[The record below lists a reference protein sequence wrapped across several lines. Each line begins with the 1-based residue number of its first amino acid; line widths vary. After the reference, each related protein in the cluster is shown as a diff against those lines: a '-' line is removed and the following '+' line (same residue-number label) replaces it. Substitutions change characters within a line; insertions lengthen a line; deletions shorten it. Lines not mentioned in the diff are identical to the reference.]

1 MKTKVKLLGA
11 VAIFAI
17 ALGVNASIGM
27 TNGSGD
33 AALSDLVNANEANA
47 ECAPYTFAHGHC
59 LHAAQ
64 ICVFDTEEEKCDPYS
79 CLLYTSPSP
88 RDA

>member
-33 AALSDLVNANEANA
+33 VALSNA
-47 ECAPYTFAHGHC
+47 ECAPFEFAHGHC

-64 ICVFDTEEEKCDPYS
+64 ICVFDTEKIECNPYS
-79 CLLYTSPSP
+79 M
-88 RDA
+88 

>member
-47 ECAPYTFAHGHC
+47 ECAPYTLAHGHC

-79 CLLYTSPSP
+79 M
-88 RDA
+88 

>member
-33 AALSDLVNANEANA
+33 VALSDLLMLVKLMLSVYLMN
-47 ECAPYTFAHGHC
+47 
-59 LHAAQ
+59 LHM
-64 ICVFDTEEEKCDPYS
+64 DTVCRQLKYVS
-79 CLLYTSPSP
+79 LILKI
-88 RDA
+88 

>member
-79 CLLYTSPSP
+79 CYESAVSLV
-88 RDA
+88 

>member
-1 MKTKVKLLGA
+1 MKTKVKSCIGA

-33 AALSDLVNANEANA
+33 VALSDLVNASEANA
-47 ECAPYTFAHGHC
+47 ECAPFEFAHGHC

-64 ICVFDTEEEKCDPYS
+64 ICVFDTEKIECNLIQCKNCGKL
-79 CLLYTSPSP
+79 CL
-88 RDA
+88 D

>member
-1 MKTKVKLLGA
+1 
-11 VAIFAI
+11 
-17 ALGVNASIGM
+17 M

-79 CLLYTSPSP
+79 M
-88 RDA
+88 

>member
-47 ECAPYTFAHGHC
+47 ECAPYTLSLIQKKKSVTLIQC
-59 LHAAQ
+59 KNL
-64 ICVFDTEEEKCDPYS
+64 
-79 CLLYTSPSP
+79 
-88 RDA
+88 R

>member
-33 AALSDLVNANEANA
+33 VALSDLVNASEANA
-47 ECAPYTFAHGHC
+47 ECAPFEFA
-59 LHAAQ
+59 L
-64 ICVFDTEEEKCDPYS
+64 DTVCMRLRYVSLILKKSSATLIQCKN
-79 CLLYTSPSP
+79 L
-88 RDA
+88 R

>member
-59 LHAAQ
+59 LQ
-64 ICVFDTEEEKCDPYS
+64 QLRYVSLIQKKKSVTLIQCKN
-79 CLLYTSPSP
+79 L
-88 RDA
+88 R

>member
-1 MKTKVKLLGA
+1 MKTKVILLGA

-79 CLLYTSPSP
+79 M
-88 RDA
+88 

>member
-64 ICVFDTEEEKCDPYS
+64 ICVFDTEEENCF
-79 CLLYTSPSP
+79 CLCS
-88 RDA
+88 

>member
-47 ECAPYTFAHGHC
+47 ECAPYTFAYGHC

-79 CLLYTSPSP
+79 M
-88 RDA
+88 